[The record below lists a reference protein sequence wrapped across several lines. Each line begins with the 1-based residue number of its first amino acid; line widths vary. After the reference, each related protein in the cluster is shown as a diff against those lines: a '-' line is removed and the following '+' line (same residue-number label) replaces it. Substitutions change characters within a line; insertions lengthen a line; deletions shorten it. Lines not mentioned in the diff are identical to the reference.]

1 MASSSSAEAPIRKV
15 LLVGA
20 NGTVGSVI
28 LEGLVQAR
36 CFDVS
41 VLRRSNSSSSGTA
54 AGIADVTVSPQLG
67 LDELVAAIAGHDAV
81 VAAFPLKDVDQ
92 HLRLVEAAF
101 RAGVRRYIPADYGS
115 CDAASPQ
122 AQAHLKLYRDKTAVR
137 DKCEELASRNPSG
150 PFSWTSIICGHFF
163 DYGLRDGLLH
173 VDLDAHTAQILDAGD
188 IKASA
193 STLRRV
199 AESVVAVLQ
208 RPRQTRNRAVY
219 VQSFCPTQLEIL
231 ASLERATGRKWHTQ
245 HLDSNAFLERESRR
259 LAAGDHDAIEGIVF
273 VLGTVDADWTRRD
286 GFAMELLG
294 LEDEN
299 LDDVVAAVVAEHAK
313 EKASS

>member
-1 MASSSSAEAPIRKV
+1 MATSSSAEAPIRKV

-28 LEGLVQAR
+28 LKGLVQAR

-41 VLRRSNSSSSGTA
+41 VLRRSNSTSSGTA
-54 AGIADVTVSPQLG
+54 AGIADVPVSPELG
-67 LDELVAAIAGHDAV
+67 LEELVTAVSGHDAV
-81 VAAFPLKDVDQ
+81 VAAFPLKDLGQ

-122 AQAHLKLYRDKTAVR
+122 AQAHLKLYREKTAVR
-137 DKCEELASRNPSG
+137 KRCEEFASQTPSG
-150 PFSWTSIICGHFF
+150 PFTWTSIICGHFF

-173 VDLDAHTAQILDAGD
+173 FDLDAQKAQILDAGD
-188 IKASA
+188 IKAST

-208 RPRQTRNRAVY
+208 RPQQTRNRAVY

-231 ASLERATGRKWHTQ
+231 ASLERATGSKWHTQ

-259 LAAGDHDAIEGIVF
+259 LAAGDEEAIEEIVF

-294 LEDEN
+294 LEDEK

-313 EKASS
+313 AKAPK